1 MIYSQ
6 RKLSCLDE
14 RVLSRT
20 VEGLFYSCGSVLQG
34 LEVEVQP
41 GEDPSVLTLFD
52 RVFVRQ
58 EGQYPL
64 CGYCKGKGNQPILKR
79 KKPKP

>member
-1 MIYSQ
+1 MSEATTARVIYSQ

-41 GEDPSVLTLFD
+41 GEDPSVLNTLFD
-52 RVFVRQ
+52 GVFVHQ
-58 EGQYPL
+58 EG
-64 CGYCKGKGNQPILKR
+64 
-79 KKPKP
+79 

>member
-1 MIYSQ
+1 MSEATTARVIYSQ

-14 RVLSRT
+14 HVLSRT

-41 GEDPSVLTLFD
+41 GEDPSVLNTLFD
-52 RVFVRQ
+52 GVFVHQ
-58 EGQYPL
+58 EG
-64 CGYCKGKGNQPILKR
+64 
-79 KKPKP
+79 

>member
-1 MIYSQ
+1 MS
-6 RKLSCLDE
+6 
-14 RVLSRT
+14 VFSRT

-41 GEDPSVLTLFD
+41 GEDPSVLTLFH

-58 EGQYPL
+58 EGLEWILQRQ
-64 CGYCKGKGNQPILKR
+64 GKPANPEEKEKDLQAPTS
-79 KKPKP
+79 PSPE